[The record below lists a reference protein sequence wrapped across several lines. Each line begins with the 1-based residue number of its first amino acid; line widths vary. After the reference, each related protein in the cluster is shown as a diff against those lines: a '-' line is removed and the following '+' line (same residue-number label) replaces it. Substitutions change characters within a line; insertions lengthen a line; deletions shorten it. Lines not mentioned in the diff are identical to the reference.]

1 MWLNP
6 RKTVDLVTF
15 TGEIFNGKLYFLYRE
30 GVTYSQEPIR
40 RIMTFKYEKL
50 LLLKSPIK
58 DGAKYCDHWKK
69 KEKQFRHIIYTR
81 VMIWNSYWFYR
92 RTSDLMQCSSCEKYF
107 IGWWW
112 EGWLKGFFYF
122 SVVVSFYKIKFF
134 DEVSFPRSNRCDVTE
149 KNAFFLFPWQPLL
162 GK

>member
-15 TGEIFNGKLYFLYRE
+15 TEEIFNGKLYFLYRE

-69 KEKQFRHIIYTR
+69 KKNKFIYTKDMKVTDLKQLLILQTNQWFDAMFQLWKILHWMMVR
-81 VMIWNSYWFYR
+81 RMIERFFWFF
-92 RTSDLMQCSSCEKYF
+92 SSSF
-107 IGWWW
+107 I
-112 EGWLKGFFYF
+112 L
-122 SVVVSFYKIKFF
+122 
-134 DEVSFPRSNRCDVTE
+134 
-149 KNAFFLFPWQPLL
+149 
-162 GK
+162 